1 MDAYVSDCYDS
12 IAVFLC
18 IHLALRFKAIMA
30 KRNVPAID
38 K

>member
-12 IAVFLC
+12 IAIFLC
-18 IHLALRFKAIMA
+18 IHIVLRFKAIVA
-30 KRNVPAID
+30 KRNVPATD